1 MSRFFT
7 YLLSLMMV
15 AALVPAA
22 HAQSTARTGHADV
35 VLQADTSVVAAG
47 EVVWLGV
54 SITPDEGW
62 HTYWRN
68 PGDSGLPTTIDWT
81 LPEGFIAG
89 DINWPIPHAVP
100 YGPLMNF
107 GYKDKHLLLVPVNVP
122 ADLGNKQSLA
132 LKARVDFLICEEICI
147 PEGTDVSLTLPVGD
161 LSAKS
166 ADSELFLEAQKAWPV
181 PAPWAAAYTEGAS
194 GWTLRM
200 AADQLEMPLHFFPY
214 SEGVIAAPAI
224 QKVAVKEGDTYMG
237 LARGEA
243 VPEGPQSGVL
253 VAGQGN
259 AAKGFVLTAEPTEF
273 DEPAWPA
280 VPQAT
285 ENAVHSMSA
294 WMAIFYAFIG
304 GILLNLMPCVFPVL
318 SLKALAVVRAA
329 GETRTHMQRE
339 GLVYTAGILVSFL
352 IVAGALLVLR
362 AGGEAIGWGFQL
374 QSPTF
379 VAILAMV
386 LFVVG
391 LSLSGLLVLVGRF
404 AGVGQGLT
412 EKQGPVGAFF
422 TGVLA
427 TVVATPCTAP
437 FMAPAL
443 GYALVQPPVMALLIF
458 VGLGLGLAFP
468 FLLITYVPALAT
480 RLPRPGPWMESF
492 KQFLAFPVYGT
503 AIWLVWVLAQQA
515 GANGVALLLAAMLM
529 VVLAVW
535 LVGRSARLAKP
546 LAMLAALLAIVLLVF
561 AGQQKGTVS
570 SSIDKQAWST
580 ERVAS
585 LRAEGK
591 PVFVNFTAAWCV
603 TCIANERV
611 ALSTASVQQYF
622 ADHAIVY
629 LEADWTQRDAP
640 IANELAAY
648 GRSGVPL
655 YLYFPVGGGDAVL
668 LPQLLTPGLII
679 DRLEAAE
686 GDV

>member
-1 MSRFFT
+1 MSRIFAFFLA
-7 YLLSLMMV
+7 LLWLMAGDQQLR
-15 AALVPAA
+15 AAPE
-22 HAQSTARTGHADV
+22 ARTGHADV
-35 VLQADTSVVAAG
+35 ALLADTSVVAAG
-47 EVVWLGV
+47 EVVWLAV
-54 SITPDEGW
+54 SITPDDGW

-68 PGDSGLPTTIDWT
+68 PGDSGLPTTIAWT
-81 LPEGFIAG
+81 MSEGFAAG
-89 DINWPIPHAVP
+89 DIRWPIPHAVP

-122 ADLGNKQSLA
+122 DDLGNRQRVMFA
-132 LKARVDFLICEEICI
+132 ARVDFLICEEICI
-147 PEGTDVSLTLPVGD
+147 PEGTDISLSLPVGD
-161 LSAKS
+161 RSVKGV
-166 ADSELFLEAQKAWPV
+166 DSEQFIETQKAWPV
-181 PAPWAAAYTEGAS
+181 PAPWAAAYTAEGN
-194 GWTLRM
+194 GWTLRL
-200 AADQLEMPLHFFPY
+200 AADRLDAPLRFFPY
-214 SEGVIAAPAI
+214 AEGVIDAPAV
-224 QKVAVKEGDTYMG
+224 QKIAVKDGYTYLG

-243 VPEGPQSGVL
+243 SPEGPQAGVL
-253 VAGQGN
+253 VAGQGE
-259 AAKGFVLTAEPTEF
+259 AATGYVLTAEPAAFEW
-273 DEPAWPA
+273 PAWPETK
-280 VPQAT
+280 QSGQ
-285 ENAVHSMSA
+285 NAADTMSA
-294 WMAIFYAFIG
+294 WMAILYAFIG

-339 GLVYTAGILVSFL
+339 GLAYTTGILVSFL
-352 IVAGALLVLR
+352 MVAGALLALR

-379 VAILAMV
+379 IAILAMV

-391 LSLSGLLVLVGRF
+391 LSLSGLLVLGGRF
-404 AGVGQGLT
+404 AGVGQALT
-412 EKQGPVGAFF
+412 EKEGSAGAFF

-468 FLLITYVPALAT
+468 FLLITYVPALAN
-480 RLPRPGPWMESF
+480 RLPKPGPWMESF
-492 KQFLAFPVYGT
+492 KQFLAFPVYAT

-535 LVGRSARLAKP
+535 CAGRSARLAKMVAI
-546 LAMLAALLAIVLLVF
+546 LAIGLAAALVAF

-570 SSIDKQAWST
+570 ASVGKQTWSK

-603 TCIANERV
+603 TCIANEQV
-611 ALSTASVQQYF
+611 ALSTTEVQQYF

-629 LEADWTQRDAP
+629 LEAGWTQRDAP
-640 IANELAAY
+640 IAIELAAY

-655 YLYFPVGGGDAVL
+655 YLYFPVGGEAVI

-686 GDV
+686 GGV